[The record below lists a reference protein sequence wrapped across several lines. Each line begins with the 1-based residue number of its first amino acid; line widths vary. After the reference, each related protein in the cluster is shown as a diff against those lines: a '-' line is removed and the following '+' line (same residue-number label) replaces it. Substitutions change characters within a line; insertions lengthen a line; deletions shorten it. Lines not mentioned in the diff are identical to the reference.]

1 MHALEKEV
9 SSDVDAASANADPW
23 GVAGAIEAFN
33 VLEYC
38 VRYTDRLSK
47 EIYAAVSYH
56 CICSLFRASSFR
68 VYKNI
73 CHAVNKYQGKTV
85 FETSEDED
93 SSRASAA
100 GRGATGRG
108 ATSQNAKSVHL
119 SSTEMDKLRLCKEDF
134 DETKMAFN
142 SVNICASTV
151 FLTVVFVS

>member
-68 VYKNI
+68 VYKNSKI
-73 CHAVNKYQGKTV
+73 YAMLLINIRARRSLKRARMRTV
-85 FETSEDED
+85 AELRRPAEVPRAEERRHRMPNPSIFPRQKWTSSDC
-93 SSRASAA
+93 
-100 GRGATGRG
+100 
-108 ATSQNAKSVHL
+108 AKKISMRQRWL
-119 SSTEMDKLRLCKEDF
+119 
-134 DETKMAFN
+134 
-142 SVNICASTV
+142 
-151 FLTVVFVS
+151 LTA